1 MIILKKLKSLA
12 WAFLIGGL
20 IALVGQL
27 ALTAFEAVLGSSPLL
42 VPVWLL
48 SMGFLGTVLFNLGIY
63 PKLEKIGGCG
73 AMINIPGL
81 PSAIAGIIVGTKRSG
96 GTVAKGFVAS
106 LKAIG
111 LILLTGFVLTL
122 ALALLQFFIF

>member
-1 MIILKKLKSLA
+1 MEKLKSLE

-20 IALVGQL
+20 SALAGQL
-27 ALTAFEAVLGSSPLL
+27 TLTAFEAVLGSSSLL
-42 VPVWLL
+42 MPVWLL
-48 SMGFLGTVLFNLGIY
+48 SMGFLGSALFNLGIY

-96 GTVAKGFVAS
+96 GTVAKGFVVS
-106 LKAIG
+106 LKVIG
-111 LILLTGFVLTL
+111 LVLLTGFVLTL